1 MGTYGLGEFL
11 ELERRR
17 KALEEIRLC
26 KSERGEVGKG
36 LEGQRSKESDSAANA
51 PEKEERD
58 R

>member
-17 KALEEIRLC
+17 KALEEIRLR
-26 KSERGEVGKG
+26 KSEQGEVGKG
-36 LEGQRSKESDSAANA
+36 SEGQRSEESDSAANA
-51 PEKEERD
+51 PEQEERD